1 MNKPRRLA
9 PEEGQPINMALEIE
23 MAYVWLEESECM
35 NQINIKAKKAAETVT
50 GSVTRCK
57 KR

>member
-1 MNKPRRLA
+1 
-9 PEEGQPINMALEIE
+9 MALEIE